1 MRINRILLVDNDSI
15 SLYLLS
21 YILESRTIKTTQA
34 TNGVEAA
41 EILKNTNFDMIITG
55 YTMPYMDGIE
65 LALIARELR
74 PRIPIIMMTAGISAD
89 VVEMAAMAG
98 ISQILS
104 KPFDTEHLLGII
116 RNFRFK
122 TGTKYPSL

>member
-1 MRINRILLVDNDSI
+1 MRINSILLVDDDIS

-21 YILESRTIKTTQA
+21 YILESRTIKTTKA

-41 EILKNTNFDMIITG
+41 EILKNTNFDMIITD

-74 PRIPIIMMTAGISAD
+74 PCIPIIMITAVISAD

-104 KPFDTEHLLGII
+104 KPFNIEHLLGII

-122 TGTKYPSL
+122 TGARYPSL